1 MEMQTITNI
10 VLSVLSFILVVISLV
25 TVVLTLRQNSK
36 MIEASSRPIISI
48 YSQIVNPGMFSF
60 YLVVKNLGNSTAYL
74 TKFTSDFDF
83 SKCSMHPS
91 INYIEQLSSCTI
103 APGQSRICLLDYDK
117 VDDKVH
123 FSVEY
128 KSSTKTYY
136 EEMDINLKSAVSMPN
151 LKNAESGKELIS
163 IAYSLQELIT
173 KNL

>member
-1 MEMQTITNI
+1 MELQTITNI
-10 VLSVLSFILVVISLV
+10 ILSVLSCILVVISLV

-48 YSQIVNPGMFSF
+48 YSQIINSGMSSF
-60 YLVVKNLGNSTAYL
+60 YLVVKNLGKSTAYL

-91 INYIEQLSSCTI
+91 KNYIEQLSSCTI

-117 VDDKVH
+117 AVDNVH

-128 KSSTKTYY
+128 KSATKTYS
-136 EEMDINLKSAVSMPN
+136 EEMDVNLKSAVGMPN
-151 LKNAESGKELIS
+151 IKSAESGKELIS
-163 IAYSLQELIT
+163 IAYSLQELIA